1 MTERSGQRP
10 RTEMFCYGFV
20 TISTKPKYSPL
31 SSITTN
37 IAMMTNNNSRR
48 GNDMNTSSNHS
59 RRGRIPAALQAIFLA
74 SNGGQEV
81 NEPPKNL
88 GFKVFSRILGGKSKA
103 LVYDKNVLESSPEND
118 EVSQRCP

>member
-1 MTERSGQRP
+1 
-10 RTEMFCYGFV
+10 
-20 TISTKPKYSPL
+20 
-31 SSITTN
+31 
-37 IAMMTNNNSRR
+37 MMTNNNSRR

-81 NEPPKNL
+81 HEPPKNL

-103 LVYDKNVLESSPEND
+103 QVYDKSVILESSPEND
-118 EVSQRCP
+118 EVRQNALAPPYYNRKKARHSRDPFLNAALNLNGTTKSTGFLR